1 MALHAACWLHFRT
14 TLLLLIPPVSDQG
27 ETVSDLDLGDGLA
40 FKTETSAKKSKITSR
55 ALHGLS
61 HEPLADATV
70 VDDPPL
76 LVAALLKG

>member
-1 MALHAACWLHFRT
+1 MTR
-14 TLLLLIPPVSDQG
+14 
-27 ETVSDLDLGDGLA
+27 VSDLDLGDGLA